1 VDVDTELLEQL
12 NLLTRDGA
20 QAASDALGQMVG
32 RETTVDVTR
41 ITVASEAD
49 VAADLRTGDG
59 TAVEFDIDGT
69 LSGTLLFSFEPE
81 AAETVTDLL
90 LPAGADESMARS
102 SVTEL
107 ANVMMGGFLSGW
119 GDHLGTGLDAS
130 PPTYLDGDALDTF
143 EFDSVSP
150 ETDSV
155 LAFQTTIEW
164 RDDEVGIGIL
174 LVPDRASL
182 QTVLDDEA
190 ADAADDVDLATLVE
204 SADASPSAFGLDEP
218 DAGGD
223 ASGELSNADDAFGGE
238 SDLFDDGD
246 DAESLS
252 AEKLSAFSDLTR
264 KGTES
269 AAQRLASMTGID
281 TATELAGINFT
292 PVEDIFQSFGYEDAV
307 GAVCTFEGPPSGH
320 VVIVFDRTAAV
331 EVARA
336 MVPTDDEDD
345 ALSGMDESALEELG
359 NIMVSGFVDGWANAL
374 QTSVEHTP
382 PEFTDDVETSLM
394 DIVTGQLGA
403 FQTHAFSIESEIRN
417 DDLGF
422 TCHIHAFPDEADLGD
437 ALDSLLLGRTDET
450 AADPDDLF

>member
-1 VDVDTELLEQL
+1 MDVDTELLEQL

-41 ITVASEAD
+41 ITVASEDD
-49 VAADLRTGDG
+49 VAADLRTGDA
-59 TAVEFDIDGT
+59 TAVEFGIDGT

-90 LPAGADESMARS
+90 LPDGADESMARS

-164 RDDEVGIGIL
+164 RDDEIGIGIL

-182 QTVLDDEA
+182 QAVLDGDETDDGA
-190 ADAADDVDLATLVE
+190 DVDLATLVE
-204 SADASPSAFGLDEP
+204 SADASPAAFGLDDAEP
-218 DAGGD
+218 AETDD
-223 ASGELSNADDAFGGE
+223 TESADDAFGGGD
-238 SDLFDDGD
+238 SDLFDEGD
-246 DAESLS
+246 DAESIS

-264 KGTES
+264 QGTNA
-269 AAQRLASMTGID
+269 AAQRLTSMTGIE
-281 TATELAGINFT
+281 TVTELAGINFT

-320 VVIVFDRTAAV
+320 VVIVFDRTSAV
-331 EVARA
+331 DVAGA
-336 MVPTDDEDD
+336 MVPTDDGGDE
-345 ALSGMDESALEELG
+345 LSGMGESALEELG

-382 PEFTDDVETSLM
+382 PEFTQDVETSLM
-394 DIVTGQLGA
+394 EIVTGQLGA

-422 TCHIHAFPDEADLGD
+422 ACGIHAFPDEADLGD
-437 ALDSLLLGRTDET
+437 ALDSLLLDQTDQT
-450 AADPDDLF
+450 TADPDDLF